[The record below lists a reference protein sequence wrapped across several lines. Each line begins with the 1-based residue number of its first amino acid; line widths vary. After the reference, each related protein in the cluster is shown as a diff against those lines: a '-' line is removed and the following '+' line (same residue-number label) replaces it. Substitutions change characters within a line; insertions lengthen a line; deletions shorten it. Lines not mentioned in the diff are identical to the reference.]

1 MSADLAILDRLAHR
15 EPARHRIQPL
25 VALAAL
31 RRLLADPDDT
41 QKAIDVSSAL
51 DGDYTERQLASLMRS
66 REGRRL
72 LAERPSLLALLGDAA
87 ALAAMPEGS
96 FGRAYRDH
104 MQRYGLDPR
113 KLVELSRASD
123 PRAAGRDA
131 AQVWIVER
139 ENLIHDLSHALTGY
153 GSDGLGE
160 AALLAFSVGQQY
172 RPSRLLLALGATFE
186 VARRFGPR
194 RWLPYVWRAWRRG
207 RRAANLATLPYE
219 ELLPLPLDAVRR
231 ALRIDPPA
239 QAHPGGVLE
248 LRGEAGA
255 EEMAVR

>member
-1 MSADLAILDRLAHR
+1 MSANLGVLNRLSIR

-41 QKAIDVSSAL
+41 GKALDVTYAL
-51 DGDYTERQLASLMRS
+51 DGDSSARQLGLLANT

-72 LAERPSLLALLGDAA
+72 LAERPCLLALLSDDA
-87 ALAAMPEGS
+87 ALAALPEGS

-123 PRAAGRDA
+123 PSPGERDA
-131 AQVWIVER
+131 AQLWIIER
-139 ENLIHDLSHALTGY
+139 ENLIHDLSHVLSGY

-160 AALLAFSVGQQY
+160 AALLAFGIGQQY
-172 RPSRLLLALGATFE
+172 RPSRLLLTVGASWE
-186 VARRFGPR
+186 VIRRFGLR

-207 RRAANLATLPYE
+207 RRAVYLAALPYE
-219 ELLPLPLDAVRR
+219 ELLALPLDDVRR
-231 ALRIDPPA
+231 ALRIDPPE

-248 LRGEAGA
+248 LRGD
-255 EEMAVR
+255 EMAVR